1 MIHLHMYIAEARD
14 SSFFTVGPD
23 PTWMDETPDF
33 ALLHLISYT
42 NGSGK
47 QKSYRFIQEI
57 QNSCRQL
64 GVYLGIDIA
73 TISGLERTSDSLV
86 KFCENILEMWLQRGE
101 NVSWGG
107 LLKALGNAQ
116 LMGAYNNLK
125 RALSF
130 HFK

>member
-1 MIHLHMYIAEARD
+1 
-14 SSFFTVGPD
+14 
-23 PTWMDETPDF
+23 MDETPDF

-42 NGSGK
+42 DGSGK

-64 GVYLGIDIA
+64 GTHLGIEIA
-73 TISGLERTSDSLV
+73 TISGLEKTSDSLV
-86 KFCENILEMWLQRGE
+86 IFCEKILEIWIQRGE

-107 LLKALGNAQ
+107 LLKALIDAQ
-116 LMGAYNNLK
+116 LGGAHLDLK

-130 HFK
+130 HSK